1 MGGTRVSFP
10 IRSFQFLTECAELLF
25 FFYCQVFKLNMT
37 YVLSF
42 SLDSTFKLGQLK
54 FKMIDVTFKQ
64 CLRIKIRF
72 ILVSFDEINSKIKM
86 VYKHI

>member
-1 MGGTRVSFP
+1 
-10 IRSFQFLTECAELLF
+10 
-25 FFYCQVFKLNMT
+25 MT

>member
-10 IRSFQFLTECAELLF
+10 IRSFQFWTECAELL

-64 CLRIKIRF
+64 YLHIKIRF